1 MDSDYAIS
9 NKSEP
14 LKTTQVGPQKTR
26 LFIVYCTCYVI
37 EDWNLSSGV
46 TGPVVSA
53 IHVKTPGK
61 REKHKGLGAGRGRG
75 KSLSNCRGGK
85 ADLVQELQEQN
96 G

>member
-26 LFIVYCTCYVI
+26 LSIVYCTCYVI
-37 EDWNLSSGV
+37 EDRNLSSGV

-75 KSLSNCRGGK
+75 KSLSNCRGK
-85 ADLVQELQEQN
+85 RLTWYKSYKKQN